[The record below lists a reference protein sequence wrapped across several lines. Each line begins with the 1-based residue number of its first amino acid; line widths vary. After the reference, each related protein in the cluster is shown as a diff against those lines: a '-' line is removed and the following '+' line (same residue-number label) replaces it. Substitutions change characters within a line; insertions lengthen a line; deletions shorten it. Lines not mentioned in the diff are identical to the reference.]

1 MSPSARDYY
10 EVLGVPRAATLDD
23 IKRAYR
29 RQALENHPD
38 RNPDNHEAEER
49 FKQATEAY
57 EILSDPEKRARYDQ
71 YGMAGVRGAGGAAGG
86 APFDF
91 DLADA
96 LRTFMRDFGGLGGF
110 DLFGEGGRRV
120 DDRRGN
126 DLQVRLALDLAEVA
140 SGVKKQLKLKK
151 LVACD
156 ECGGSGAR
164 RGTRAAACPTCGGRG
179 EVRQVSRSFFGQ
191 FINVSVCPEC
201 RGAGETVRD
210 PCPRCRGEGREPGE
224 GTVSVTI
231 PAGVMAGNYIQ
242 LRGLGE
248 AGRRGGEPGDVIVVI
263 EEKEHPCF
271 RRQGSDL
278 VLELPINYSTAA
290 LGGQEEIPTL
300 DGKVALDIPRG
311 IQSGKVLRL
320 RGKGLPALR
329 DGRRGDI
336 LVRVHIWV
344 PDRPGAE
351 EQKLLDELRQVESKP
366 PAPGGKR
373 AASWFERMRDARG
386 S

>member
-10 EVLGVPRAATLDD
+10 DVLGVPRTATLDD

-38 RNPDNHEAEER
+38 RNPDNREAEER

-57 EILSDPEKRARYDQ
+57 EVLCDPEKRARYDQ
-71 YGMAGVRGAGGAAGG
+71 YGMAGVRGGGAAG

-91 DLADA
+91 DLTDA

-110 DLFGEGGRRV
+110 DFFGEGGRRV

-140 SGVKKQLKLKK
+140 SGVKKQLKLRK
-151 LVACD
+151 LVAC
-156 ECGGSGAR
+156 EQCGGSGAR
-164 RGTRAAACPTCGGRG
+164 HGTRAVPCPTCGGRG

-210 PCPRCRGEGREPGE
+210 PCPRCGGEGREAGE

-248 AGRRGGEPGDVIVVI
+248 AGRRGGQPGDVIAVI
-263 EEKEHPCF
+263 EEKEHPWF
-271 RRQGSDL
+271 RRKGSDL
-278 VLELPINYSTAA
+278 VLELPITYSTAA

-300 DGKVALDIPRG
+300 DGKVALDVPRG

-320 RGKGLPALR
+320 RGKGLPSLR

-344 PDRPGAE
+344 PDKPSAE
-351 EQKLLDELRQVESKP
+351 EQKILGELREVESKP
-366 PAPGGKR
+366 PDLGEKR
-373 AASWFERMRDARG
+373 AASWFERMRDAWG